1 MQESSLIVEAQ
12 DIDPAGISS
21 EENCQSERDNLS
33 HIFQI
38 TYFNWRMDI
47 GMIKNELHLLSGEWV
62 SKSNK
67 LSSNVKS
74 PNRTPD
80 NIPSKKVKRVK
91 MNTET

>member
-1 MQESSLIVEAQ
+1 MGSTKRKLDWQTQTPFHINRLCKGVQESSLIVEAQ

-47 GMIKNELHLLSGEWV
+47 GMKKKWITFIEWGM
-62 SKSNK
+62 S
-67 LSSNVKS
+67 
-74 PNRTPD
+74 
-80 NIPSKKVKRVK
+80 
-91 MNTET
+91 E